1 MYSRAQFT
9 TISQGSNTRR
19 QSVKTTV
26 YLTAHWNKYSKTFE
40 YSNQSYPPSSDSSYI
55 LLETR
60 ELDVAELSYSDLQ
73 KLATLAIRNK
83 KNKIL
88 ADAHVEAEAI
98 EQEIQELLAIEDKTG
113 DVATPEQSSD
123 NLPF

>member
-1 MYSRAQFT
+1 M
-9 TISQGSNTRR
+9 
-19 QSVKTTV
+19 KTTV
-26 YLTAHWNKYSKTFE
+26 YLTAHWNKYSKEFD
-40 YSNQSYPPSSDSSYI
+40 YSNQSYIPSPDSAYI

-73 KLATLAIRNK
+73 KLATLALRNK
-83 KNKIL
+83 KNKII

-123 NLPF
+123 NIPF